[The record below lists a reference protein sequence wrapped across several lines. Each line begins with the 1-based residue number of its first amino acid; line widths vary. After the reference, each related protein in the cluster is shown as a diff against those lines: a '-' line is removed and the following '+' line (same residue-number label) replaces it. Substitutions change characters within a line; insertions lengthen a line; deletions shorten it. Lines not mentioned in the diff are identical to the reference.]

1 MVFDA
6 ARTSEFPPASRER
19 NFVRKQAGPPYRS
32 PFNTAVVCRLQPPTF
47 KTAQVSFGLG
57 PIGQL
62 HWARSALSGILAL
75 LLCWGQSSCGALP
88 FWWVS

>member
-6 ARTSEFPPASRER
+6 ARTSEFPPASREQISP
-19 NFVRKQAGPPYRS
+19 RKQAGPPYR
-32 PFNTAVVCRLQPPTF
+32 PRLHTAVVRRLQPPTF
-47 KTAQVSFGLG
+47 KTAPVGFGLG

-88 FWWVS
+88 FLWVS